1 MRNGSEDYVYAAV
14 TYVDANSFSI
24 PVSNAGATS
33 GTELYYIPAFSA
45 TVVESSGNLTSVAFT
60 TPGATLGSCQLN
72 GFTLYSSA
80 QDGSPV
86 ITFPSG
92 IQEGAGFVSA
102 DRTKMN
108 MVHID
113 GLNIESGTSA
123 NGAFG
128 QSWNNTTNWNVLT
141 ITGAVDSFE
150 KTLIKV
156 TL

>member
-1 MRNGSEDYVYAAV
+1 MRNGNEDYVYAST
-14 TYVDANSFSI
+14 TYIDEDSFSI
-24 PVSNAGATS
+24 QVTNSGDTS

-45 TVVESSGNLTSVAFT
+45 TVVESSGNLSSVVFSS
-60 TPGATLGSCQLN
+60 PGATLGSCQLN

-92 IQEGAGFVSA
+92 IQEGAGFVSG

-113 GLNIESGTSA
+113 GLNIESGTSVNA
-123 NGAFG
+123 SFG